1 MKLTLKKVNKELKK
15 QGYDTKLVKGEG
27 YFYFVG
33 KEAWDFKCQSV
44 YVFRLN
50 DLSLEQWVKEYEE
63 RLKDIK

>member
-1 MKLTLKKVNKELKK
+1 MKLTLDKVNKELKK

-63 RLKDIK
+63 RLKEIK